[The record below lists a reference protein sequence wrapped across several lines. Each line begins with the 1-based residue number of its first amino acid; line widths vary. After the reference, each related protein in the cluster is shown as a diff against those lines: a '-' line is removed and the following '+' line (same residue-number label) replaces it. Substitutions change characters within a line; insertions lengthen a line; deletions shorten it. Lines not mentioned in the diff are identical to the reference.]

1 MQDGLGAA
9 GEPFGAIG
17 AKHNQVSLFAHFE
30 RTDAVGHSDG
40 VGGINGVQGQG
51 IDRAHDGRVHVAIA
65 NKTSE

>member
-9 GEPFGAIG
+9 GEPFRTVG
-17 AKHNQVSLFAHFE
+17 AKHNQVSLLAHLE
-30 RTDAVGHSDG
+30 RPNLVGHTDG
-40 VGGINGVQGQG
+40 SGSINGVQGQG